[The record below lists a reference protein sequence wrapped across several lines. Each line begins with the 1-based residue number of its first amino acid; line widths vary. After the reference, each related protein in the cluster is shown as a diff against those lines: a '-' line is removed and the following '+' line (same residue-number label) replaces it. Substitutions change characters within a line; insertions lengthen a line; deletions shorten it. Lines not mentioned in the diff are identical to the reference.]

1 MNFRHDG
8 MFQGHGVKRQ
18 GHRHLNRNGP
28 GFLTASFECLPNGV
42 VDMPQAHDSIT
53 SVEGNTP
60 QDRLDGRACIFTKD
74 QTFGICPKPMRHA
87 ATSLV
92 QFGFQLVGQHAH
104 RVGFNSRGKAVLAG
118 HGPAEPSPIRT
129 VIEET
134 RSWSQ

>member
-8 MFQGHGVKRQ
+8 MFQGHGVKGQ

-53 SVEGNTP
+53 SLEGNTP

-74 QTFGICPKPMRHA
+74 QTFRICPKSLGHA
-87 ATSLV
+87 ATSLM
-92 QFGFQLVGQHAH
+92 QFGFQLVGQDAH

-134 RSWSQ
+134 RFWSQ